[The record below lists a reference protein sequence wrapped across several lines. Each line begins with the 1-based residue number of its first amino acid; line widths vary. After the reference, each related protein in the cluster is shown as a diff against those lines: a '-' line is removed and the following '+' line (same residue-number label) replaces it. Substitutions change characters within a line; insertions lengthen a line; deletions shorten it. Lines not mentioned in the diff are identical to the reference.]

1 MSDWARLALERIKA
15 GEVAA
20 LLTVLAVEGSTPRE
34 AGVRML
40 VWADGQWGT
49 IGGGN
54 LEHQA
59 TAQARRMLARGGE
72 VAHAVQ
78 DYPLGPLLGQC
89 CGGRVRLLIERLG
102 NADAGWLGRAQR
114 APAFGPPLEVRA
126 RLCAGGP
133 VRSLAPS
140 TAASICGPAVNGLRA
155 QARGAKP
162 AVGDEISLPLAPVAP
177 RLRLF
182 GAGHVGAA
190 IARALAPLPFRVDWY
205 DSRPEAAAQAGARLA
220 PPEALRWIAAEPA
233 PFTLVLTHDHALDF
247 ALVLA
252 TLSGGGVGYL
262 GLIGSRTK
270 RARFARRLRDEGVPE
285 DALARL
291 VCPIGLPGL
300 AGKAPE
306 IIAASV
312 AADLLIRLDSL
323 ARTPVAEPA
332 HASL

>member
-1 MSDWARLALERIKA
+1 
-15 GEVAA
+15 
-20 LLTVLAVEGSTPRE
+20 
-34 AGVRML
+34 
-40 VWADGQWGT
+40 
-49 IGGGN
+49 
-54 LEHQA
+54 
-59 TAQARRMLARGGE
+59 
-72 VAHAVQ
+72 
-78 DYPLGPLLGQC
+78 
-89 CGGRVRLLIERLG
+89 
-102 NADAGWLGRAQR
+102 
-114 APAFGPPLEVRA
+114 
-126 RLCAGGP
+126 
-133 VRSLAPS
+133 
-140 TAASICGPAVNGLRA
+140 
-155 QARGAKP
+155 
-162 AVGDEISLPLAPVAP
+162 
-177 RLRLF
+177 
-182 GAGHVGAA
+182 VGAA